1 MEPLPPPCHHQPDL
15 RFGLAAALLLGV
27 ILASPPATKAAEIP
41 VVAVVPVTRG
51 EIYRE
56 VAFDAELRPYK
67 EIELHARATGYLDK
81 MLVDAGDV
89 VKEGQLIAELD
100 VPELEF
106 DLQNA
111 EAAERRAKAGVESA
125 TAAYQEANLAL
136 TRLESAD
143 KAQPNLIA
151 KQDVDSARLR
161 DQSVKAALNA
171 AREEQNVAAAS
182 TKRFQTLLSY
192 TKITA
197 PFDGVI
203 TRRYSDPGSL
213 IQAGTSSASLPLV
226 RLSQVDLLRVA
237 FPVSVSYVASV
248 KVGDEALIRIPSLRK
263 EFSGQITRASQKV
276 ETSTRTM
283 EAQIDLPNPDR
294 ALIAGVYATVMLKID
309 RRNDALILPLEAV
322 TREKSTASVFLI
334 TKENKIEAR
343 NITAGTESP
352 THLEIVDGLAEGD
365 LVMVGS
371 RAQFFHGQ
379 SVQPKQVELP
389 TLDHP

>member
-1 MEPLPPPCHHQPDL
+1 MPLSVPPSRSSLSFRHPL
-15 RFGLAAALLLGV
+15 RWLAFVPLLSGVVPAADV
-27 ILASPPATKAAEIP
+27 PT
-41 VVAVVPVTRG
+41 VAVVPVTKG

-89 VKEGQLIAELD
+89 VKKDQLIAELD
-100 VPELEF
+100 VPELTF

-111 EAAERRAKAGVESA
+111 EAAERRAKADMEKA
-125 TAAYQEANLAL
+125 TAAYEEAHLAI
-136 TRLESAD
+136 TRLDSAD

-151 KQDVDSARLR
+151 KQDIDSARLR
-161 DQSVKAALNA
+161 DQSAKAALNA
-171 AREEQNVAAAS
+171 AKEEQNVAAANKS
-182 TKRFQTLLSY
+182 RFQTMLNY
-192 TKITA
+192 TRITA
-197 PFDGVI
+197 PFEGVI

-213 IQAGTSSASLPLV
+213 IQAGTSSGSMPLV

-248 KVGDEALIRIPSLRK
+248 KMGDEAEIRIPSLTK
-263 EFSGQITRASQKV
+263 KFSGKITRVSQKV

-294 ALIAGVYATVMLKID
+294 SLIAGVYATVMLKID
-309 RRNDALILPLEAV
+309 RRSNALILPIEAV
-322 TREKSTASVFLI
+322 TRDKSTASVYLI
-334 TKENKIEAR
+334 QDNKIEAR
-343 NITAGTESP
+343 NITVGTESP
-352 THLEIVDGLAEGD
+352 THLEIVEGLAEGD

-389 TLDHP
+389 TLDKK

>member
-1 MEPLPPPCHHQPDL
+1 MPPTNTFRLPVW
-15 RFGLAAALLLGV
+15 LLFCLM
-27 ILASPPATKAAEIP
+27 LPATAPSEVP
-41 VVAVVPVTRG
+41 TVAVVPVTKV

-100 VPELEF
+100 VPELTF

-111 EAAERRAKAGVESA
+111 EATERRAKADMEKA
-125 TAAYQEANLAL
+125 TAAYEEAHLAI

-151 KQDVDSARLR
+151 KQDIDSARLR
-161 DQSVKAALNA
+161 DQSARAALNA
-171 AREEQNVAAAS
+171 AKEEQNVAAAN
-182 TKRFQTLLSY
+182 KNRFQTMLNY
-192 TKITA
+192 TRIAA
-197 PFDGVI
+197 PFAGVI

-213 IQAGTSSASLPLV
+213 IQAGTSSGTAPLV

-237 FPVSVSYVASV
+237 FPVSVSYVAGV
-248 KVGDEALIRIPSLRK
+248 KVGDAAEIRIPSLTK
-263 EFSGQITRASQKV
+263 KLSGKITRVSQKV

-294 ALIAGVYATVMLKID
+294 SLIAGVYATVMLKID
-309 RRNDALILPLEAV
+309 RRGDALILPIEAV
-322 TREKSTASVFLI
+322 TRDKSTASVYLI
-334 TKENKIEAR
+334 KDNKIEAR
-343 NITAGTESP
+343 NVTVGTESP

-389 TLDHP
+389 TLDKK

>member
-1 MEPLPPPCHHQPDL
+1 MLLFKTPLLVHLSILLLLPPA
-15 RFGLAAALLLGV
+15 GAV
-27 ILASPPATKAAEIP
+27 SAAEAP
-41 VVAVVPVTRG
+41 AVAVVSVTRG

-81 MLVDAGDV
+81 ILVDAGDAV
-89 VKEGQLIAELD
+89 QEGQLIAQLS

-125 TAAYQEANLAL
+125 TAAFEETTLAL
-136 TRLESAD
+136 TRLEAAD

-161 DQSVKAALNA
+161 DQAAKAALSA

-182 TKRFQTLLSY
+182 TKRFQTMLDY
-192 TKITA
+192 TRITA
-197 PFDGVI
+197 PFEGVV
-203 TRRYSDPGSL
+203 TRRYSDPGAL
-213 IQAGTSSASLPLV
+213 IQAGTSSGSVPLV

-248 KVGDEALIRIPSLRK
+248 KVDDEALIRIPSLKK
-263 EFSGQITRASQKV
+263 EFAGRITRVSQKV

-283 EAQIDLPNPDR
+283 EAQIDLPNPGR
-294 ALIAGVYATVMLKID
+294 SLIAGVYATVILKID
-309 RRNDALILPLEAV
+309 RRNDALVLPLEAV
-322 TREKSTASVFLI
+322 TREKSTASVYLI
-334 TKENKIEAR
+334 TKDNKIEAR
-343 NITAGTESP
+343 NITIGTESP
-352 THLEIVDGLAEGD
+352 THVEIADGLAEGD
-365 LVMVGS
+365 RVMVGS
-371 RAQFFHGQ
+371 RAQFYHGQ
-379 SVQPKQVELP
+379 SVQPRQVTLP
-389 TLDHP
+389 TLDHDKK